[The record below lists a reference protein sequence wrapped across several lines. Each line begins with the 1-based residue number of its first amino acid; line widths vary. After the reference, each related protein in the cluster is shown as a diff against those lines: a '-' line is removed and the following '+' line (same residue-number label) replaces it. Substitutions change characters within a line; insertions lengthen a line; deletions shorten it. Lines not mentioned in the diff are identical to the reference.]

1 MSHTWHLQPN
11 NAQGPIGSPLALAQ
25 SKLELNAQGGVG
37 QQQTYRFSFESGVF
51 MKVPLCLVHSKPKL
65 NAQRGV
71 GIPLLLGAVKH
82 LLGIMTM

>member
-1 MSHTWHLQPN
+1 M
-11 NAQGPIGSPLALAQ
+11 GFPLVPAL

-37 QQQTYRFSFESGVF
+37 PQQTYRSSFESGVF
-51 MKVPLCLVHSKPKL
+51 MEVPPCLVHSKPKL